1 MASSRSGHWC
11 ARDRPCT
18 GRLGAAVIAWVLG
31 ASGVWGRAVAVELL
45 DRGYDIVALGRSNP
59 QALAEWAASR
69 ARDWS
74 FARFD
79 LVDPCLRDLPTHAP
93 DVLVCAA
100 GVIDGDA
107 VRLVA
112 ANYVA
117 VSQLIRQTAD
127 SMRLRGGRIGLFLPQ
142 NARLGLRGLGEYSAA
157 YAALWTWAEAF
168 QAELRGDS
176 KVTLTRVIPPRAAST
191 TQRVLAARS
200 RRTMRT
206 HRPQAAPL
214 VDAILSGRPRAGR
227 PPWLAALSTALR

>member
-1 MASSRSGHWC
+1 MA
-11 ARDRPCT
+11 
-18 GRLGAAVIAWVLG
+18 I
-31 ASGVWGRAVAVELL
+31 ELL
-45 DRGYDIVALGRSNP
+45 ERGYDVVALGRSNP
-59 QALAEWAASR
+59 RALADWAASR
-69 ARDWS
+69 GRAWS

-79 LVDPCLRDLPTHAP
+79 LADPCFRDLPTRAP

-100 GVIDGDA
+100 GVVDGDPT
-107 VRLVA
+107 RLVQ

-127 SMRLRGGRIGLFLPQ
+127 GMRPRGGRIGLFLPQ

-168 QAELRGDS
+168 QSELRCER
-176 KVTLTRVIPPRAAST
+176 KVTLTRVIPPRAASP
-191 TQRVLAARS
+191 TQRALVARS
-200 RRTMRT
+200 GRTART
-206 HRPQAAPL
+206 HRPNAAPL

>member
-1 MASSRSGHWC
+1 
-11 ARDRPCT
+11 
-18 GRLGAAVIAWVLG
+18 VIAWVLG
-31 ASGVWGRAVAVELL
+31 ASGVWGRAVANELL
-45 DRGYDIVALGRSNP
+45 DRGYDIVALGRTNP
-59 QALAEWAASR
+59 RALADWAASR
-69 ARDWS
+69 ARAWS

-79 LVDPCLRDLPTHAP
+79 LVDPCLRNLPTQAP

-100 GVIDGDA
+100 GVVDGDA
-107 VRLVA
+107 TRLVE

-117 VSQLIRQTAD
+117 VSQLIRWTGD
-127 SMRLRGGRIGLFLPQ
+127 GMRLRGGRIGLFLPQ

-168 QAELRGDS
+168 QAELRCER

-191 TQRVLAARS
+191 TQRTLTDRS
-200 RRTMRT
+200 GRTVRT
-206 HRPQAAPL
+206 HRPEAAPL